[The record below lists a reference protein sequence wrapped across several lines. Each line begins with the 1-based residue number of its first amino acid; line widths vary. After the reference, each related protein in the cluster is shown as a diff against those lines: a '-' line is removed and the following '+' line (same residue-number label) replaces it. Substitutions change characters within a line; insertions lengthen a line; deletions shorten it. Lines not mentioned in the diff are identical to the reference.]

1 MMCCSE
7 VADAMHRYLDG
18 ELPALEVTNFES
30 HLLDCGACREEH
42 SHWQEA
48 VDVVRGAR
56 EAYRPSASSGH
67 RVRELIHQ
75 AEQQT
80 ERTQQSWDWRHA
92 AAAVVLVAGGLGGW
106 LTGWFDRDGESFR
119 VYAAESHL
127 RYSRGSLNLDAR
139 SGDPA
144 VLSSWLEHNLP
155 FRLEVPAYPQA
166 TPGDNAYTLE
176 GARLLRD
183 QDDDVAFL
191 SYTMHNK
198 PVSLLVASADGREP
212 VGGEVYRSGEL
223 DFHFYSVDGLKL
235 IGWVDDGLSYVIVS
249 DIDAVGGES
258 CVVCHG
264 QGAERRKFES
274 LEPAR

>member
-1 MMCCSE
+1 MMRCDE
-7 VADAMHRYLDG
+7 VRDEMHRYLDG
-18 ELPALEVTNFES
+18 ELPDHHVAGFES
-30 HLLDCGACREEH
+30 HLLLCTACREEH
-42 SHWQEA
+42 SRGQEVA
-48 VDVVRGAR
+48 DAVRGSR
-56 EAYRPSASSGH
+56 QAYRPSASSEH
-67 RVRELIHQ
+67 RVRELIHR
-75 AEQQT
+75 A
-80 ERTQQSWDWRHA
+80 ERTSEPTEKSWQWLRA
-92 AAAVVLVAGGLGGW
+92 AAALLLVAGGLGAW

-127 RYSRGSLNLDAR
+127 RYSRGRLSLDAR
-139 SGDPA
+139 SGEPA
-144 VLSSWLEHNLP
+144 VLSSWLEDNLP
-155 FRLEVPAYPQA
+155 FHLELPAYPQA
-166 TPGDNAYTLE
+166 VPGDNAYELV
-176 GARLLRD
+176 GARLLRH

-198 PVSLLVASADGREP
+198 PVSLLVASAGGREP
-212 VGGEVYRSGEL
+212 VGGEVYRSGDL
-223 DFHFYSVDGLKL
+223 DFHFYSVDGMKL